1 MQPSEQCLAV
11 LKHYEGCKLT
21 AYVCPAGVLTIGYG
35 HTGPDVVKGMKIT
48 QARALELLQQDAQ
61 RFGKGVLACVKV
73 SLAQR
78 EYDALV
84 SFAFNLG
91 LGALQESTLLRKLNV
106 GNRPGAADQ
115 FLRWIN
121 AGGKVLPGLQ
131 KRRAT
136 ERSLFLGLP
145 YTLD

>member
-35 HTGPDVVKGMKIT
+35 HTGSDVVKGMKIT
-48 QARALELLQQDAQ
+48 QAQALELLQQDAQ

-115 FLRWIN
+115 FLRWVN